1 MNGSEEDHE
10 GALSHEL
17 PNIGLADAAPVH
29 ECVFAEPRQGKDWVD
44 AVLLRAEGVDANGER
59 KD

>member
-1 MNGSEEDHE
+1 MDGSEEDHE

-17 PNIGLADAAPVH
+17 PDIGLADPAPGH
-29 ECVFAEPRQGKDWVD
+29 KCVFAESRQGKDGVD

-59 KD
+59 EY